1 MDIEGYLVYVKE
13 VKIYDIC
20 NYDWDSNATREHGE
34 KDKIR
39 LNI

>member
-20 NYDWDSNATREHGE
+20 NYDWIPMQPENMAK